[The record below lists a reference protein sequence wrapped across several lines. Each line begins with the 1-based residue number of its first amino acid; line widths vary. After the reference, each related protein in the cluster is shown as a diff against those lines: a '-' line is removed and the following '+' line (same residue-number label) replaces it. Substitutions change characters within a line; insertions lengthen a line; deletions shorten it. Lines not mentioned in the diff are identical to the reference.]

1 MNNTG
6 LPLSVF
12 QLFLLFHYVVSN
24 IDVEPLLFHI
34 EIVKPPHNAFVSSGW
49 FSPFIVVDHLAFLDE
64 TTLSDYRFC
73 YEIIIGEET
82 NRDCAYEHEM
92 TFFVLPERTDI
103 LQSWIE
109 DREGQIVSTVAR

>member
-1 MNNTG
+1 MD
-6 LPLSVF
+6 

-73 YEIIIGEET
+73 YEIIIGEEA
-82 NRDCAYEHEM
+82 NRALLL
-92 TFFVLPERTDI
+92 VAARARTDERAHVRFAQRRPQRHVFSPPPSI
-103 LQSWIE
+103 CLS
-109 DREGQIVSTVAR
+109 VSLSL